1 MELLREGRVWKFGDN
16 INTDII
22 LPGAAFRLPLDE
34 QHKLCFS
41 AIRPGWTDAVRRGD
55 IIIGGENFGMGSGR
69 PVGTT
74 MRTCGIAAVVAES
87 VNGLCLRNCIGVS
100 LPALSCPG
108 VSRLFEEGDI
118 ARIDFLAG
126 RIENSSRGGAVTTK
140 PLPPLLAE
148 IVAAGGLVPM
158 LAAGGWIEATPRLAA
173 TT

>member
-1 MELLREGRVWKFGDN
+1 MELIREGRVWKFGDN

-41 AIRPGWTDAVRRGD
+41 AIRPDWVAAVRPGD

-69 PVGTT
+69 PVGAT
-74 MRTCGIAAVVAES
+74 MRTCGIGAVVAES

-100 LPALSCPG
+100 LPSFSCPG
-108 VSRLFEEGDI
+108 VTALFEEGDI
-118 ARIDFLAG
+118 ARIDFTAG
-126 RIENSSRGGAVTTK
+126 TVENRSRGRSIQTK

-148 IVAAGGLVPM
+148 IVLAGGLVPM
-158 LAAGGWIEATPRLAA
+158 LAKGGWIEASPRIAA
-173 TT
+173 TV